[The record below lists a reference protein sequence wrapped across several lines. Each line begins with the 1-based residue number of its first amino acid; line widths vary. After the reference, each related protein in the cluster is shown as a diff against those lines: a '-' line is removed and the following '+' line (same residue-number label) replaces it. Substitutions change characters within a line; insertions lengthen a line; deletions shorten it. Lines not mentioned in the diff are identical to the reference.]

1 MGLTF
6 PGKEVIMTSQE
17 DRLQRF
23 HELRSTIRG
32 SEAMLVVGVDV
43 AKDRHHAFF
52 GTAAG
57 KTLWKTLVFDN
68 SMQGFQSLQAMTDNL
83 VTQHGLQDRV
93 YGVEPTASYHKPLAE
108 YLIRTGEQVV
118 YVSNVVVK
126 NNRTSLDG
134 RWDKNDTKDAA
145 NIADLIS
152 RGRCQFYDLAEDDI
166 RELRSLLAYR
176 AKLKK
181 QEHAV
186 RMRIRNN
193 LLAQYFPELD
203 KQMPQGGQDALI
215 LDIITQG
222 FAPAQIAAMPF
233 EAFRSRLKLQQRH
246 IVQEGRLRSIWEASR
261 DSVGCVM
268 PEAAAWEGR
277 MLVEQLR
284 QTRQIKQE
292 LETQL
297 KTIGQRFPA
306 YRCLLTIP
314 GFGPIVS
321 AMTIAALGD
330 AQRFTSRKQV
340 LRLAGLDLS
349 AYRSGTKSESAIPVI
364 SKQGKAGLRYA
375 LVQAA
380 TIASYKDA
388 TLRTY
393 CTRLLKGREL
403 ERGIKLKMR
412 VKLAA
417 KLLVVAWTLMK
428 RNEAFDPGY
437 FRP

>member
-1 MGLTF
+1 M
-6 PGKEVIMTSQE
+6 KNQE
-17 DRLQRF
+17 DRLQQF
-23 HELRSTIRG
+23 HELRRTIRG
-32 SEAMLVVGVDV
+32 AGKMLVIGVDV

-52 GTAAG
+52 GTATG
-57 KTLWKTLVFDN
+57 KTLWKKLIFDN
-68 SMQGFQSLQAMTDNL
+68 SMQGFKKLREMAENL
-83 VTQHGLQDRV
+83 VTQHGLEHPV

-108 YLIRTGEQVV
+108 YLIRSGEQVV

-145 NIADLIS
+145 NIADLVS
-152 RGRCQFYDLAEDDI
+152 RGRCQFYDLAEADI
-166 RELRSLLAYR
+166 RELRSLLGYR

-181 QEHAV
+181 QEHGL

-215 LDIITQG
+215 LDLITLG
-222 FAPAQIAAMPF
+222 FAPEKIAEMSFAAFCAQ
-233 EAFRSRLKLQQRH
+233 LQLQQRH
-246 IVQEGRLRSIWEASR
+246 IVQERRLRQIWEASR
-261 DSVGCVM
+261 ESVGCAL

-284 QTRQIKQE
+284 QTRQVKKE
-292 LETQL
+292 LEAQL
-297 KTIGQRFPA
+297 KETEQRFPA
-306 YRCLLTIP
+306 YRYLLTIP
-314 GFGPIVS
+314 GFGPIVT
-321 AMTIAALGD
+321 AMVIAAIGD
-330 AQRFTSRKQV
+330 PHRFTSRKQV

-349 AYRSGTKSESAIPVI
+349 AHRSGNKSDSAIPVI

-375 LVQAA
+375 LFQAA
-380 TIASYKDA
+380 TIASYKDTA
-388 TLRTY
+388 IRNY
-393 CTRLLKGREL
+393 FTRLLKGREL
-403 ERGIKLKMR
+403 ERGIKMKMR

-428 RNEAFDPGY
+428 CNEGFDPGC
-437 FRP
+437 FKS